1 MRAGHISSCI
11 AKVLGAS
18 KRGHLTPNLFW
29 LAKQV
34 MAVKETALEKE
45 AASPTLGSLFLPTH
59 TLFKAFQR
67 CCQPSWQC
75 CYFFT
80 CMLHSICLMC
90 SLCHSWILARPG
102 EVAWHAEAC
111 SKQNGAQGRGR
122 LEADEGVLFPLWLG
136 RGGRCLEL
144 QRLRGS
150 CRAVFSPDVVESCAC
165 HYGSSSFVGILG
177 CTFTVSDT
185 WPEKLKWWRRVT
197 VGKLTRT
204 HESGFPPG
212 NLLKWS
218 QKMPTPGSDGPKA

>member
-18 KRGHLTPNLFW
+18 KRGHLTPYLFW

-136 RGGRCLEL
+136 SGGGAWSCKDWGGVAEQFFLQMWLNHVRATMAVHPLWGFWGVLLRFLIRG
-144 QRLRGS
+144 
-150 CRAVFSPDVVESCAC
+150 
-165 HYGSSSFVGILG
+165 
-177 CTFTVSDT
+177 
-185 WPEKLKWWRRVT
+185 
-197 VGKLTRT
+197 
-204 HESGFPPG
+204 
-212 NLLKWS
+212 
-218 QKMPTPGSDGPKA
+218 QKN